1 MLDVSNIYKAFGGL
15 QALRDVSLTVEEGTI
30 TGLIGPNGSGKT
42 TLFNVI
48 TGFYEKDKGTVTL
61 RGQSIGN
68 RPPHTIAG
76 LGMVRSFQI
85 PQVPR
90 GLTVMEN
97 MLVAGQRLVGE
108 NPLEVLIRW
117 PSVRRQDREMVDR
130 AEELLERVGLA
141 KQRDELTGSLSGG
154 QVKLLAIAQTLMTDA
169 DLLLLD
175 EPTAGVDLALTDQ
188 IMDLLKDIHSEGK
201 TMMIVEHKMRVISSV
216 CEYVYVL
223 DAGEVIASGE
233 PTAVQNDPRVIE
245 AYLGTE
251 EAVGGREW
259 D

>member
-1 MLDVSNIYKAFGGL
+1 MLEVNDIHKSFGGL
-15 QALRDVSLTVEEGTI
+15 KALSEVSLTVEKGTI

-48 TGFYEKDKGTVTL
+48 TGFYEKDRGTVTL
-61 RGQSIGN
+61 RGDSIGN
-68 RPPHTIAG
+68 LPPHAIAER
-76 LGMVRSFQI
+76 GMVRSFQI

-90 GLTVMEN
+90 RMSVMEN
-97 MLVAGQRLVGE
+97 MLVAGQTMVGE
-108 NPLEVLIRW
+108 NPTSVFVRW
-117 PSVRRQDREMVDR
+117 SRVRRQDREMVER
-130 AEELLERVGLA
+130 AEELLERVGLREE
-141 KQRDELTGSLSGG
+141 RDELTGSLSGG

-188 IMDLLKDIHSEGK
+188 IMGLLKDIHREGK
-201 TMMIVEHKMRVISSV
+201 TMMIVEHKMRVISGV

-223 DAGEVIASGE
+223 DAGKVIASGQ
-233 PTAVQNDPRVIE
+233 PTAVQNDPRVIR
-245 AYLGTE
+245 AYLGAD
-251 EAVGGREW
+251 AVAGRRDW

>member
-1 MLDVSNIYKAFGGL
+1 MLKVRDIDKAFGGL
-15 QALRDVSLTVEEGTI
+15 QALKDVSLTVEEGTI

-61 RGQSIGN
+61 REESIGDL
-68 RPPHTIAG
+68 PPHSIAD

-90 GLTVMEN
+90 GMTVMEN
-97 MLVAGQRLVGE
+97 MLVAGQSLIGE
-108 NPLEVLIRW
+108 SPIAIFLRW
-117 PSVRRQDREMVDR
+117 ASVRRQDRAMIER
-130 AEELLERVGLA
+130 AEELLERVGLLE
-141 KQRDELTGSLSGG
+141 QRNELTGSLSGG

-188 IMDLLKDIHSEGK
+188 IMDLLKDIHAEGK
-201 TMMIVEHKMRVISSV
+201 TMMVVEHKMRVISNV
-216 CEYVYVL
+216 CEHVYVL
-223 DAGEVIASGE
+223 DTGKVIASGE
-233 PTAVQNDPRVIE
+233 PTAVQNDKRVIE

-251 EAVGGREW
+251 EAVGGKEW
-259 D
+259 R

>member
-1 MLDVSNIYKAFGGL
+1 MLDVKHIYKAFGGL
-15 QALRDVSLTVEEGTI
+15 QALRDVSLTVEDGTI

-48 TGFYEKDKGTVTL
+48 TGFYEKDQGSVTL
-61 RGQSIGN
+61 RGHSIGN
-68 RPPHTIAG
+68 QPPHTIAG

-90 GLTVMEN
+90 GMTVMEN
-97 MLVAGQRLVGE
+97 MLVAGQRLKGE

-117 PSVRRQDREMVDR
+117 PSVRRQDREMVER
-130 AEELLERVGLA
+130 AEELLDRVGLA

-169 DLLLLD
+169 ELLLLD

-188 IMDLLKDIHSEGK
+188 IMDLLKDIHREGK
-201 TMMIVEHKMRVISSV
+201 TMMIVEHKMRVISNV

-245 AYLGTE
+245 AYLGAE
-251 EAVGGREW
+251 AAVGGREW
-259 D
+259 E

>member
-1 MLDVSNIYKAFGGL
+1 MLDVSNVNKAFGGL
-15 QALRDVSLTVEEGTI
+15 QALHNVSLTVEQGTI

-61 RGQSIGN
+61 RGESIGDL
-68 RPPHTIAG
+68 PPHSIASR
-76 LGMVRSFQI
+76 GMVRSFQI

-90 GLTVMEN
+90 GMTVMEN
-97 MLVAGQRLVGE
+97 MLVAGQNLSGE
-108 NPLEVLIRW
+108 HPVAVFLRW
-117 PSVRRQDREMVDR
+117 PGVLRQDKEMVER
-130 AEELLERVGLA
+130 AEKLLARVGLL
-141 KQRDELTGSLSGG
+141 KQRDEITGSLSGG

-188 IMDLLKDIHSEGK
+188 IMELLKDIHREGK
-201 TMMIVEHKMRVISSV
+201 TMMIVEHKMRVISNV

-251 EAVGGREW
+251 DAVGGKEW
-259 D
+259 R

>member
-1 MLDVSNIYKAFGGL
+1 MLDVKDIHKAFGGL
-15 QALRDVSLTVEEGTI
+15 QALSAVSLTVEKGTI

-48 TGFYEKDKGTVTL
+48 TGFYEQDRGTVTL
-61 RGQSIGN
+61 RGDSIGSL
-68 RPPHTIAG
+68 PPHAIAHR
-76 LGMVRSFQI
+76 GMVRSFQI

-90 GLTVMEN
+90 RMSVMEN
-97 MLVAGQRLVGE
+97 MLIAGQTLVGE
-108 NPLEVLIRW
+108 NPTAVFLRW
-117 PSVRRQDREMVDR
+117 PRVRRQDREMVDR
-130 AEELLERVGLA
+130 AEGLLERVGLL
-141 KQRDELTGSLSGG
+141 KERDEMTGSLSGG

-188 IMDLLKDIHSEGK
+188 IMALLKDIHKEGK
-201 TMMIVEHKMRVISSV
+201 TMMIVEHKMRVISGV

-223 DAGEVIASGE
+223 DAGKVIASGE
-233 PTAVQNDPRVIE
+233 PTAVQNDPHVIE
-245 AYLGTE
+245 AYLGADATE
-251 EAVGGREW
+251 GRRDW

>member
-1 MLDVSNIYKAFGGL
+1 MLVVNDIHKAFGGL
-15 QALRDVSLTVEEGTI
+15 QALSAVSLTVEEGTI

-48 TGFYEKDKGTVTL
+48 TGFYEQDRGTVTL
-61 RGQSIGN
+61 RGDSIGDL
-68 RPPHTIAG
+68 PPHAIADR
-76 LGMVRSFQI
+76 GMVRSFQI

-97 MLVAGQRLVGE
+97 MLIAGQRLVGE
-108 NPLEVLIRW
+108 NPMAVFLRW
-117 PSVRRQDREMVDR
+117 PKVRRQDKEMVEQ
-130 AEELLERVGLA
+130 AEALLERVGLLEE
-141 KQRDELTGSLSGG
+141 RDELTGSLSGG

-188 IMDLLKDIHSEGK
+188 IMELLKEIHGEGK
-201 TMMIVEHKMRVISSV
+201 TMMVVEHKMRVISNV

-223 DAGEVIASGE
+223 DTGKVIASGD
-233 PTAVQNDPRVIE
+233 PTAVQNDPHVIE
-245 AYLGTE
+245 AYLGSDAAAGSRDWE
-251 EAVGGREW
+251 
-259 D
+259 